1 MQLPMMFGEEAA
13 AQIIMKN
20 VNVDKLFR
28 WVWDLLNNDPD
39 LLSDEEQLAQ
49 SNQMSQ
55 MAQALPMGQQIMD
68 MVAKGGQAAQAIG
81 GTAKHVGDAQAG
93 GGIDINAL
101 AGAAI
106 EGASNWKGGAQQV
119 RQIAE
124 EMNGA

>member
-1 MQLPMMFGEEAA
+1 MMFGEEAA

-28 WVWDLLNNDPD
+28 WAWDLLNNDPD
-39 LLSDEEQLAQ
+39 LLADEEQLQQ
-49 SNQMSQ
+49 SNQMGQ

-68 MVAKGGQAAQAIG
+68 MVAKGGQAVKALG
-81 GTAKHVGDAQAG
+81 GTARDVGQAQAQ

-101 AGAAI
+101 TNAAV
-106 EGASNWKGGAQQV
+106 EGARNWKGGAQQV